1 MFFNGLLG
9 RSATNSITVYSPTPI
24 GFTYDLNGNLLSDGY
39 RTFTYDDENQ
49 LTSVVVSNGITTST
63 LTSNIYDGRLRR
75 RIRRDYAWNGGWVQT
90 TEVHYIYDGNLI
102 IQERDARHDIPAL
115 VNARLLKP
123 LGNFSPNS
131 TKYFATADV
140 LEMAKDRGWL
150 VKVSNTICQ
159 HWQKQ
164 NARKKDHAFNGAA
177 NGHASLAAV

>member
-1 MFFNGLLG
+1 MRVQNPSPPLG
-9 RSATNSITVYSPTPI
+9 
-24 GFTYDLNGNLLSDGY
+24 
-39 RTFTYDDENQ
+39 Q
-49 LTSVVVSNGITTST
+49 LPAR
-63 LTSNIYDGRLRR
+63 LT
-75 RIRRDYAWNGGWVQT
+75 AEQAGWVLNCQP
-90 TEVHYIYDGNLI
+90 
-102 IQERDARHDIPAL
+102 HDIPAL

-140 LEMAKDRGWL
+140 LEMTKDRGWL

-164 NARKKDHAFNGAA
+164 NARKKDHAFNGVV